1 MLKIFRVLYRL
12 SWVPTTAAP
21 HNSLANG
28 GRPVS
33 GVETLVVAALQTRCA
48 KKGENR
54 CCHNEAGM
62 ELSSLIEI
70 PFPPV
75 SESLLETLPVVE

>member
-12 SWVPTTAAP
+12 SWVPTTAAL

-28 GRPVS
+28 SRPVS
-33 GVETLVVAALQTRCA
+33 KADLLSLLHCKQDAQ
-48 KKGENR
+48 KGENR

-62 ELSSLIEI
+62 ELSGPREI
-70 PFPPV
+70 PFPSV
-75 SESLLETLPVVE
+75 SESLLETLLVVE